1 MMECRLSTPEDMEDI
16 TEILKKGHRFSSM
29 THVGWKLG
37 DAALSPREYTVI
49 LEEEKKVTGTIFFEQ
64 QSKQVLGGALTV
76 LAGGGGS
83 LYPEGNMSA
92 KYSAMISCVQEL
104 AGRAGHP
111 VITFASLNEFT
122 YSLLKNMGFHPLF
135 YQKNYVK
142 ILNVKK
148 MIAIA
153 VEKLN
158 RAHVPDTTTLVIRVL
173 PESEEPFSL
182 RLTNGVFSLEEDTS
196 DSDIEVAGDLR
207 TVVTSL
213 ISNAHMNIVSA
224 LLKRQVTIRV
234 RISSVVRVLHLVLFL
249 W

>member
-37 DAALSPREYTVI
+37 DATLSPREYMVI

-76 LAGGGGS
+76 LAGGGGAI
-83 LYPEGNMSA
+83 YPEENLSA
-92 KYSAMISCVQEL
+92 KYSAMISYVQDI

-158 RAHVPDTTTLVIRVL
+158 RAHVPDTITLVIRVL
-173 PESEEPFSL
+173 PESEDPFSI
-182 RLTNGVFSLEEDTS
+182 RLTNGIFSLEEDTS

-207 TVVTSL
+207 NVVTSL
-213 ISNAHMNIVSA
+213 TSNAHMSIVSA
-224 LLKRQVTIRV
+224 LLKRQVTMRV
-234 RISSVVRVLHLVLFL
+234 RISSVVCILHLVLFL